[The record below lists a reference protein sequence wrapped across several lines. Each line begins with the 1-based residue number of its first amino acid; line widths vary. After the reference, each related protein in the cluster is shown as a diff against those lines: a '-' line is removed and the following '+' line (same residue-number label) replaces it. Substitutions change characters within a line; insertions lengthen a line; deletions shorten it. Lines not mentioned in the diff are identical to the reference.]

1 MNECLRAIMRTQVN
15 SSRKRSVKST
25 LASVL
30 LQNKLVALALT
41 MSASVV
47 TSARIILAVVTSLTI
62 LARESALYTAI
73 VTLGLAQPRSGRS
86 LLAILHARTHACALY
101 FSLLAH
107 NNM

>member
-30 LQNKLVALALT
+30 LENKLVALALT

-86 LLAILHARTHACALY
+86 LLAILHARTRACALY

-107 NNM
+107 M